1 MRSIYFSFLF
11 LQFFYACSNDAGSTS
26 SENDADAAR
35 NFIRSALEGDYDNA
49 KNYMIQDSLNI
60 QYLDAFQRNY
70 KNRMSR
76 DDKRQYKEAN
86 ITIYDVRTLNDS
98 NTIVTYANTY
108 KKKRDSLK
116 IQKINHVWLVD
127 LKYSFSNN
135 DSLP

>member
-70 KNRMSR
+70 KYRMSR